1 MGLQGLPDSDMDAL
15 LSASL
20 RKTGDMTAQQQRDGL
35 ERLMATASAH
45 TARPRPTRP
54 PVGRWLRTAFWLPFA
69 QWWYVLLFEETR
81 YDRARRLPE
90 RALANRWRARFMEEY
105 LVIRPAY

>member
-1 MGLQGLPDSDMDAL
+1 MGLQGLPDSDIDAL

-20 RKTGDMTAQQQRDGL
+20 RKTEDMTPKQQREVR
-35 ERLMATASAH
+35 ERLLAAAH
-45 TARPRPTRP
+45 MPRPHGARPSI
-54 PVGRWLRTAFWLPFA
+54 VRWMRAAFWLPLA
-69 QWWYVLLFEETR
+69 RWWYALLFEETR

-90 RALANRWRARFMEEY
+90 RALANRWRARFMEGY